1 MGVLLF
7 LEKTGNYLLFLR
19 QMKSSHVIFSIAIS
33 IIASLVANRKK
44 NSELY
49 IKAFSFFLIASLLV
63 EMIGDVRNNK
73 GLNNLLMYNIFNV
86 FEFTFYIWLIREIV
100 QNKKAKNLIL
110 YILLLYPAV
119 DLVNIF
125 FIQGTTHFHTITY
138 ALGCLLIVLLCIYY
152 FFELFQS
159 PSSVNLLKQ
168 PAFWICSGLLFFYC
182 CSFPI
187 FGLSNLL
194 MHLPRIFMRN
204 IRTIII
210 LLNIFLYSM
219 FTLAFLCRFRTMK
232 SSPL

>member
-1 MGVLLF
+1 
-7 LEKTGNYLLFLR
+7 
-19 QMKSSHVIFSIAIS
+19 MKASYVIFLIAIS
-33 IIASLVANRKK
+33 VIAGLFAPKK
-44 NSELY
+44 TNNDLY
-49 IKAFSFFLIASLLV
+49 IKVFPFFLMLSFLI
-63 EMIGDVRNNK
+63 EIIGELRNHK
-73 GLNNLLMYNIFNV
+73 GLSDVLMYSIFTG
-86 FEFTFYIWLIREIV
+86 FEFCFYIWLIREIV
-100 QNKKAKNLIL
+100 QNKKAKKVIF
-110 YILLLYPAV
+110 YILLLFPVV

-194 MHLPRIFMRN
+194 MRLPRVFMRN
-204 IRTIII
+204 IKTIII